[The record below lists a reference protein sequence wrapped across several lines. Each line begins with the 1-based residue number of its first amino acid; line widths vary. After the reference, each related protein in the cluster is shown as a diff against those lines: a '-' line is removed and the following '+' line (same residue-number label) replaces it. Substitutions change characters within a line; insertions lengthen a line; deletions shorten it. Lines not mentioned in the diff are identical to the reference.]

1 MTELIRQSE
10 VEPIDHTDDIVR
22 HCFDLMIVLHHEDAT
37 PAELHAIHDQAE
49 HDVNDGSAPLL
60 DTEPGSA

>member
-1 MTELIRQSE
+1 MTELMRQPPAESA
-10 VEPIDHTDDIVR
+10 DHTDDIVR
-22 HCFDLMIVLHHEDAT
+22 HCFDLMIVLHHENAT
-37 PAELHAIHDQAE
+37 PDQLHAIHDLAE